1 MERQELR
8 MKTCEQL
15 EVENLYDEFNVESG
29 DP

>member
-15 EVENLYDEFNVESG
+15 EVENLYAEYNVERE